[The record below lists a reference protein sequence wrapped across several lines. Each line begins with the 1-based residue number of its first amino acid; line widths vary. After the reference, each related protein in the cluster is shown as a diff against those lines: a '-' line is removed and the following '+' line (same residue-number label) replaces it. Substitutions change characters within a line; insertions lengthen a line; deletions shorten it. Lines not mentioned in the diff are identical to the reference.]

1 VLGQHGL
8 LVDGCLVYPNTTG
21 APMTIPLTNNSEIEI
36 HGKRFRFTY
45 PPKQLRAVLFASPIR
60 SFRVALPLSTA
71 NNLLGINRAPRLS
84 MINSAQVFSPR
95 PSRNSE
101 ENLRVL
107 QSPLRNNFLRSPLK
121 PSLLSH
127 GSSSRSSSP
136 VRQPFSNVSQP
147 SLMDLEEEVD
157 DEDIIL
163 VEGNHPQV
171 VEEEKDLVIL
181 EDVKVS
187 SMSSDPAS
195 PFSSIAQHHAQP
207 FSTQLPQTPSRARS
221 NSRNSLH
228 RAVLMRSVQ
237 RAVLRAENEQEDE
250 MEEIEVLSAVASD
263 EDFQLDDMHEHEQ
276 SDENF
281 IDENVHSDLV
291 IDVDDQ
297 NMKTSRIKPRGRADP
312 TWRSQ
317 SVLSMPEGNASQ
329 VC

>member
-1 VLGQHGL
+1 MLGISEYYWYTY
-8 LVDGCLVYPNTTG
+8 DNT
-21 APMTIPLTNNSEIEI
+21 P
-36 HGKRFRFTY
+36 HQQFRNRDPRETVSFHISSQGT
-45 PPKQLRAVLFASPIR
+45 SR
-60 SFRVALPLSTA
+60 SVVCVSNAFVPRCIALNA
-71 NNLLGINRAPRLS
+71 ADNLLGTNRAPRLS
-84 MINSAQVFSPR
+84 MISSAQVFSPR

-127 GSSSRSSSP
+127 DSSSRSSSP
-136 VRQPFSNVSQP
+136 VRQPLNNVSQP

-187 SMSSDPAS
+187 SISSDPSS
-195 PFSSIAQHHAQP
+195 PFSSTFVAQHHAQP

-237 RAVLRAENEQEDE
+237 RAVLWAEKDKEDE

-263 EDFQLDDMHEHEQ
+263 EDFQLNDIHEHER
-276 SDENF
+276 SDEDF
-281 IDENVHSDLV
+281 IHENVHSNLV
-291 IDVDDQ
+291 MDMGDQ
-297 NMKTSRIKPRGRADP
+297 NMTTPRIERAEPRGRADL

-317 SVLSMPEGNASQ
+317 SVLSKPDISQ

>member
-1 VLGQHGL
+1 M
-8 LVDGCLVYPNTTG
+8 VDGCLVYPNTTG

-45 PPKQLRAVLFASPIR
+45 PPKELRAVLFASPIR
-60 SFRVALPLSTA
+60 SFHVALPLSAA
-71 NNLLGINRAPRLS
+71 NNSLGINRAPRLS

-107 QSPLRNNFLRSPLK
+107 QSPLRNNFLRSPHK

-127 GSSSRSSSP
+127 GSGSRSSSP
-136 VRQPFSNVSQP
+136 VKQPLSNVSQP

-187 SMSSDPAS
+187 SISSDPAS
-195 PFSSIAQHHAQP
+195 PFSSTLAAQHHAQP

-237 RAVLRAENEQEDE
+237 RAVLRAEKEQEDE

-276 SDENF
+276 SDEKIIN
-281 IDENVHSDLV
+281 ENVHSDLV
-291 IDVDDQ
+291 MDVDDQ
-297 NMKTSRIKPRGRADP
+297 NMKTSRIERAKPRGRASL

-317 SVLSMPEGNASQ
+317 SVLSKSEGNTSQ